1 VTPSQ
6 GVQLEDLDSIGH
18 DLGRLLEN
26 LPVAMAVNRL
36 DGPGTVLFLN
46 EQFVRL
52 FGYTRAEI
60 TTVEAWALQAY
71 PDPAYRRDVF
81 KHWDAAVGRARL
93 QHGQVESM
101 EFRVTCKSG
110 SIRDVIIGAAVSGD
124 VLLVTFTDVT
134 ERRDMEA
141 ALRSAMAELERTAY
155 ELTENIPVGTYTMVQ
170 PPGGGI
176 GSFSFMSQRF
186 LEICGLN
193 REEALSDPFKAFACV
208 HPDDYEEWV
217 RKNAE
222 VFANKLPFIG
232 ECRVVV
238 DGQVRWITAESRPRQ
253 LPDGST
259 VWEGVLT
266 DITPRKEAEERL
278 REMAERMQLA
288 AEAAGIGFWTRDLT
302 TERETWDDQM
312 LEIYGLERGEFCG
325 RWEPHVHPD
334 DLARVQE
341 ETRRSIEQGVHGE
354 FLYRIVRPDGGVRH
368 VKGLSTSI
376 RDSQGRPTHELGV
389 NFDITAQVQAEAEV
403 AQARELERQRE
414 EAHRRDLERKLKTSL
429 TAAASAHEIN
439 QPLARILLETQSAIE
454 RLHGQMLGAD
464 DTQAYLEQMLTES
477 QHVVDMIGRMKALL
491 RNARSEHQPFHVA
504 DVVSGAVLYSRTL
517 ILDHGITVHETGL
530 DDRVQIDG
538 DGPQLKTAMVNLI
551 RNAVEAI
558 AAQPA
563 GRRELTIELAHR
575 DGVVEIV
582 VGDSGPGMSPEHI
595 AALPFETTKPD
606 GTGLGLYLVRTCV
619 ENHGG
624 SMSVGRSPLGGA
636 EIRLR
641 LPLNRRTS

>member
-1 VTPSQ
+1 MTPSQ
-6 GVQLEDLDSIGH
+6 GVELEDLDSIGH
-18 DLGRLLEN
+18 DLGRFLEN

-52 FGYTRAEI
+52 FGYSRAEI
-60 TTVEAWALQAY
+60 PTVEAWALQAY

-93 QHGQVESM
+93 QHGRVESL

-110 SIRDVIIGAAVSGD
+110 SIRDVLIGAAVSGD

-134 ERRDMEA
+134 ERRVAEE
-141 ALRSAMAELERTAY
+141 ALRCAKAELERAAY
-155 ELTENIPVGTYTMVQ
+155 ELTENIPVGTYIIENTEGHDPRFTFVSRKWVEMLDLRRDDVLADSSLAFKAVHPAEQ
-170 PPGGGI
+170 VAFAALSATAMAECRPFFWQGRIIVRNATRWVSIESNPRRRPGGGTI
-176 GSFSFMSQRF
+176 
-186 LEICGLN
+186 
-193 REEALSDPFKAFACV
+193 
-208 HPDDYEEWV
+208 
-217 RKNAE
+217 
-222 VFANKLPFIG
+222 
-232 ECRVVV
+232 
-238 DGQVRWITAESRPRQ
+238 
-253 LPDGST
+253 
-259 VWEGVLT
+259 WEGVMV
-266 DITPRKEAEERL
+266 DISLQKEAEERL

-354 FLYRIVRPDGGVRH
+354 FLYRIVRPDGSVRH

-389 NFDITAQVQAEAEV
+389 NFDITAQVQAEAAV

-439 QPLARILLETQSAIE
+439 QPLARILLETQRAIE

-504 DVVSGAVLYSRTL
+504 DVVSGAVLYSKIL

-530 DDRVQIDG
+530 DDRVEIDG
-538 DGPQLKTAMVNLI
+538 DGPQLKTAVINLI
-551 RNAVEAI
+551 RNAVEAL

-563 GRRELTIELAHR
+563 GRRELAIELAHA

-582 VGDSGPGMSPEHI
+582 VGDSGPGMPPERI

-624 SMSVGRSPLGGA
+624 SMAVGRSPLGGA

>member
-1 VTPSQ
+1 MITFQDEKPR
-6 GVQLEDLDSIGH
+6 DIDSIGQ
-18 DLGRLLEN
+18 DLGRFLEN

-36 DGPGTVLFLN
+36 DEPGMVLFLN

-52 FGYTRAEI
+52 FGYTRADI
-60 TTVEAWALQAY
+60 PTVEAWALRAY
-71 PDPAYRRDVF
+71 PDPTYRREVF
-81 KHWDAAVGRARL
+81 RHWDAAVGRARFE
-93 QHGQVESM
+93 HGRVESM
-101 EFRVTCKSG
+101 EFRVTCKHG
-110 SIRDVIIGAAVSGD
+110 GVRDVLIGAAASGD
-124 VLLVTFTDVT
+124 TLLVTFTDVT
-134 ERRDMEA
+134 ERRDAET
-141 ALRSAMAELERTAY
+141 ALRSARAELERTAF

-186 LEICGLN
+186 LDICGLD
-193 REEALSDPFKAFACV
+193 RKEALSDPFKAFACV

-222 VFANKLPFIG
+222 VFASKLPFIG

-288 AEAAGIGFWTRDLT
+288 ADAAGIGFWTRDLT

-312 LEIYGLERGEFCG
+312 LRLYGLEPGEFCG

-341 ETRRSIEQGVHGE
+341 ENRRSIEQGVHGE
-354 FLYRIVRPDGGVRH
+354 FRYRIVRPDGSVRY

-389 NFDITAQVQAEAEV
+389 NFDITPQVQAEAEV

-429 TAAASAHEIN
+429 TAAASVHEIN
-439 QPLARILLETQSAIE
+439 QPLARILLETQCAIE

-464 DTQAYLEQMLTES
+464 ATQAYLEQMLIES

-491 RNARSEHQPFHVA
+491 RNARSEYQPFHVA
-504 DVVSGAVLYSRTL
+504 DVITHAVLYSKTL
-517 ILDHGITVHETGL
+517 FLDHGITVHEAGL

-538 DGPQLKTAMVNLI
+538 DGPQLKTAVINLI
-551 RNAVEAI
+551 RNAVEAL
-558 AAQPA
+558 ANQPV
-563 GRRELTIELAHR
+563 GRRELAVELASAA
-575 DGVVEIV
+575 GGVEIV

-606 GTGLGLYLVRTCV
+606 GTGLGLYLVRTCI

-624 SMSVGRSPLGGA
+624 SMAVDRSPLGGA

-641 LPLNRRTS
+641 LPVNRSPS